1 MRLSQFI
8 EREPVERRKKKGA
21 KPSIAAHGA
30 FVPLVTVWGAAL
42 LSLSLL
48 VMPQAV
54 IDRFIAVSGLGAF
67 ADMMRYALAGTGAV
81 LGGAFGFLVSN
92 SMHKGVDVFILTKAR
107 RNLNS
112 LTHYCQRRSH

>member
-42 LSLSLL
+42 LGLSLL
-48 VMPQAV
+48 VMPLYLPTMV
-54 IDRFIAVSGLGAF
+54 LGAR
-67 ADMMRYALAGTGAV
+67 AIERASIDLDYLSPLALQGAVTLAALAITPFAAAAALRV
-81 LGGAFGFLVSN
+81 N
-92 SMHKGVDVFILTKAR
+92 MR
-107 RNLNS
+107 
-112 LTHYCQRRSH
+112 